1 MIKLSSITKT
11 FPTRNCQPVVA
22 LNNVNLEVS
31 SGEFVIIIGPSG
43 SGKST
48 LLFTIGGMQQPSTGQ
63 AFLDNTDIYRLSPAK
78 RAALRCN
85 RIGFV
90 FQTFNLVPYLNCLE
104 NAALPGILAGNPR
117 SVSLKRSE
125 EILMRL
131 GLGKRLNHR
140 PSELSVGERQRVAI
154 GRSLINN
161 PEVILADEPTGN
173 MDPQMT
179 EEVMQTFKQ
188 LQAEGFTIIMVTHDH
203 QLAEKA
209 TRLITLHEGTICND
223 HAIISREVN

>member
-1 MIKLSSITKT
+1 MIKLNSITKT

-22 LNNVNLEVS
+22 LSNVDLIVS

-63 AFLDNTDIYRLSPAK
+63 AFLGDTDIYSLSPAK
-78 RAALRCN
+78 RAELRRN

-117 SVSLKRSE
+117 SLSLKRSE
-125 EILMRL
+125 EILIRL

-173 MDPQMT
+173 MDYQMT
-179 EEVMQTFKQ
+179 EEVMHIFRQ
-188 LQAEGFTIIMVTHDH
+188 LQADGLTIIMVTHDH
-203 QLAEKA
+203 QLAENA
-209 TRLITLHEGTICND
+209 TRLITLKDGVIYNDQSTI
-223 HAIISREVN
+223 SQEV